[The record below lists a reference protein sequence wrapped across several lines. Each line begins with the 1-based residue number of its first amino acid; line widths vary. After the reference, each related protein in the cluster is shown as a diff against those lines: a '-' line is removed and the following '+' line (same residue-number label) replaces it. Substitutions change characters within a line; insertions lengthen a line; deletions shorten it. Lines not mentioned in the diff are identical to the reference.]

1 MAFDD
6 GAGFA
11 GEQENAAEDFAS
23 RLSTF
28 LSAIGAIS
36 TEEERA
42 RLIATRL
49 SAVVPCAV
57 SGVALVDESRT
68 WTISWQMKGEPL
80 EVGSELIEQLEPL
93 DALAAARATLLIAT
107 REGGPAALSVPP
119 VFEALRV
126 RRLAVGR
133 LSSSHHHLGLLFA
146 GREAGRPFSSG
157 EQLALL
163 AIAQQVAVGIENLR
177 LNEALT
183 RQSQSQEH
191 QDARPTNTDIRELK
205 TADWPRNVHE
215 LMRVVER
222 AVLTAVEGRLRFDV
236 PGRAGDTVRQQT
248 PVSRAVLT
256 DAELQRAHDDNLRAA
271 LEQTRWKIYGPGG
284 TAELLGIKPT
294 TLTAR
299 IKKAGLR
306 RPDR

>member
-146 GREAGRPFSSG
+146 GREAGRPFSIG
-157 EQLALL
+157 RAAGAAGDRAAGGGLYREPAPQRGADTT
-163 AIAQQVAVGIENLR
+163 VA
-177 LNEALT
+177 A
-183 RQSQSQEH
+183 
-191 QDARPTNTDIRELK
+191 
-205 TADWPRNVHE
+205 HE

-256 DAELQRAHDDNLRAA
+256 DAELQRAHDNNLRAA